1 MIKKI
6 TKTILLLLLMLSWK
20 NIQALSYKMKELI
33 PIHSTITM
41 TTSNF
46 CYKNMQFNKDTI
58 TFTGIKNL
66 SEDESPISISI
77 GLFGKNKKNIGTV
90 YICDTNK
97 ILKYKEEQEY
107 IIHDISEYLMTNKTT
122 KDIYYL
128 SILSE
133 NKGCRTE
140 GSKDYIGQKVEEI
153 GKIKKNNIT
162 DDIKLFYK
170 VLIVVGIII
179 IVPIIYKVFFMNSLK
194 NINGNAVRDDYKNW
208 QEAKKDKEPKIIMKT
223 NLYKETK
230 SKEILKQEKEAM
242 EEEKNDTDLHNLYK

>member
-1 MIKKI
+1 MIKKL
-6 TKTILLLLLMLSWK
+6 TKIILLLLMIVSWK

-41 TTSNF
+41 TTSHF
-46 CYKNMQFNKDTI
+46 SYKNMQFNKDTI

-66 SEDESPISISI
+66 SEDDSPISISI

-97 ILKYKEEQEY
+97 ILKHKEEQEY
-107 IIHDISEYLMTNKTT
+107 TIHNISEYLMAKKTT

-133 NKGCRTE
+133 NKGCRTA

-153 GKIKKNNIT
+153 GKINKNTIS
-162 DDIKLFYK
+162 DDIIIFNK
-170 VLIVVGIII
+170 VLIVVGLIII
-179 IVPIIYKVFFMNSLK
+179 IPIIYKAFFTSSLK
-194 NINGNAVRDDYKNW
+194 NIDGNAVRNDYKNW
-208 QEAKKDKEPKIIMKT
+208 QEIKKDKEPKIIKKPIA
-223 NLYKETK
+223 YKEFKT
-230 SKEILKQEKEAM
+230 KEIRKQEKEAR
-242 EEEKNDTDLHNLYK
+242 EEEKNDTALHNLYK